1 MRHPHLDTLHKFG
14 LSTTEGEIYLALAL
28 AGAPMKAR
36 DIAAA
41 TGVPRGSVYPIL
53 NALADKGIVLNGQ
66 GYGSEFAAIPAR
78 EALPRLIAAEKQKLE
93 EAESLTAGLIKE
105 IESKASDKK
114 GASEANLVEVLR
126 DPRAIL
132 ERFDRLER
140 SVKHQIDTF
149 VKPPHFNRSKQPE
162 LENKLLQR
170 GIRIRGI
177 YEKSCI
183 EDLGIKPFLDAWI
196 SAGEEARVYGG
207 RLPHKMIIFD
217 SHDILLPLIGRDGQ
231 MRALLVRNEE
241 LAETLILAFEL
252 IWEKSKPITPV
263 GATDASPATLAP
275 STKQQASV
283 NCRRGRSAQ
292 K

>member
-78 EALPRLIAAEKQKLE
+78 EALP
-93 EAESLTAGLIKE
+93 
-105 IESKASDKK
+105 
-114 GASEANLVEVLR
+114 
-126 DPRAIL
+126 
-132 ERFDRLER
+132 
-140 SVKHQIDTF
+140 
-149 VKPPHFNRSKQPE
+149 
-162 LENKLLQR
+162 
-170 GIRIRGI
+170 
-177 YEKSCI
+177 
-183 EDLGIKPFLDAWI
+183 
-196 SAGEEARVYGG
+196 
-207 RLPHKMIIFD
+207 
-217 SHDILLPLIGRDGQ
+217 PLIGRDGQ